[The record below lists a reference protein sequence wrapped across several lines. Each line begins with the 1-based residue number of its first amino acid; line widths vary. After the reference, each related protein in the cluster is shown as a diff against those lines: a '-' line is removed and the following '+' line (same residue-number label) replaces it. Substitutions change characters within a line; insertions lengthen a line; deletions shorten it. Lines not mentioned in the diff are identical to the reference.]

1 MSRVRVANGV
11 DRLGST
17 LIYAHHVTI
26 TGMGLW
32 GMVEGPSPTVASI
45 IGGEAAATVW
55 SLLFFLFGLCALLA
69 RIANRVGVTWH
80 GKRYRLDTTRSE
92 ALCII
97 LIGAGYLLFGGMV
110 VWSALDMDNDS
121 GAVQTGLALLA
132 SSAFLPGAAALSMA
146 QGRRE
151 RIRHQQQAQAQQTDV
166 LSRVAEEFRRT
177 SSDG

>member
-1 MSRVRVANGV
+1 MAGVRVANAA
-11 DRLGST
+11 DRIGSV

-26 TGMGLW
+26 TSMGLW
-32 GMVEGPSPTVASI
+32 GMVQGPSPSVASI

-55 SLLFFLFGLCALLA
+55 SLLFFLFGLCALAA
-69 RIANRVGVTWH
+69 RVANRVGLKWH

-110 VWSALDMDNDS
+110 VWSALHLASDS

-146 QGRRE
+146 QTRRE
-151 RIRHQQQAQAQQTDV
+151 RILRQRQGQGQHHEV
-166 LSRVAEEFRRT
+166 LTRVAEEFRR
-177 SSDG
+177 DPGGR